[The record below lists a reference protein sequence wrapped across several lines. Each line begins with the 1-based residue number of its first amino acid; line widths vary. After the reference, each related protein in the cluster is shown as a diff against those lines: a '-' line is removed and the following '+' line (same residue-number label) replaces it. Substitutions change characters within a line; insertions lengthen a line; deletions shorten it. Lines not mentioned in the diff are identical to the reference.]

1 MTSPVLPDEAVLVVG
16 VGLIGG
22 SIALGL
28 RNAGVSEIWGADLE
42 AGLRA
47 VDEPNLFSRLLVAE
61 ASELAQAA
69 RQAGLVVLA
78 TPLPVIEQQLEWFTD
93 ARCVTDCG
101 SAKLR
106 VAQRAVELGL
116 TRFCAGHPMAGKE
129 RGGFE
134 HASAE
139 LFRGRSWFICP
150 TETTSE
156 ASVETVRQLAL
167 TLGAQ
172 PMVVEASDHDRG
184 VALTS
189 HANQLVASAMVKL
202 AGRDRRLFAGPGFT
216 DATRVGGGPEA
227 MWSGVLSRN
236 SAEVAAALGELQ
248 AELERVRESLARG
261 EIEPALELLAEA
273 RRLKRW

>member
-1 MTSPVLPDEAVLVVG
+1 RRRRAALTACDAALGRSGGPRQPAESHRRGRAEMTSPVLPDEAVLVVG

-106 VAQRAVELGL
+106 VAQRSVELGL

-129 RGGFE
+129 RG
-134 HASAE
+134 
-139 LFRGRSWFICP
+139 
-150 TETTSE
+150 
-156 ASVETVRQLAL
+156 
-167 TLGAQ
+167 
-172 PMVVEASDHDRG
+172 
-184 VALTS
+184 
-189 HANQLVASAMVKL
+189 
-202 AGRDRRLFAGPGFT
+202 
-216 DATRVGGGPEA
+216 
-227 MWSGVLSRN
+227 
-236 SAEVAAALGELQ
+236 
-248 AELERVRESLARG
+248 
-261 EIEPALELLAEA
+261 
-273 RRLKRW
+273 